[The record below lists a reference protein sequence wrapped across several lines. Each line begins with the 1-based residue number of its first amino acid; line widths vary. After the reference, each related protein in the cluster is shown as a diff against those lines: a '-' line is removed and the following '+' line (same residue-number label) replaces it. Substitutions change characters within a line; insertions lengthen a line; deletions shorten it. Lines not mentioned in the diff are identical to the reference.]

1 MLGKHSLVYF
11 LFKSFPAIL
20 TLVGLSVFTRLLSPG
35 EYGVYSLTIIVVG
48 FLNTVFL
55 QWVAL
60 GVGRYLPECSDDQA
74 RARLLGTARAIS
86 FLVSL
91 VIIFVTFLLWEWRE
105 EIGFSILYYMVGFL
119 CLAQAWHDLN
129 LKIQNAILQPLTYG
143 KMLLI
148 KGAGSFF
155 IGVLLVSGL
164 ALMVCC
170 WVRLCLWYWRPFSS
184 KMRGG
189 ESVGRW

>member
-1 MLGKHSLVYF
+1 M
-11 LFKSFPAIL
+11 
-20 TLVGLSVFTRLLSPG
+20 SPG

-60 GVGRYLPECSDDQA
+60 GVGRYLPECSIDQ
-74 RARLLGTARAIS
+74 LGLS
-86 FLVSL
+86 FLSTELGPLASLVTL

-119 CLAQAWHDLN
+119 CLVQAWHDLN
-129 LKIQNAILQPLTYG
+129 LKDSKCDLAAADLG
-143 KMLLI
+143 KCLLI

-155 IGVLLVSGL
+155 IGVLLVYFG
-164 ALMVCC
+164 V
-170 WVRLCLWYWRPFSS
+170 WR
-184 KMRGG
+184 
-189 ESVGRW
+189 

>member
-105 EIGFSILYYMVGFL
+105 EIGFSLLSSLVGFL
-119 CLAQAWHDLN
+119 FLHKLCTILT
-129 LKIQNAILQPLTYG
+129 LKFQTRSFHPLPPG
-143 KMLLI
+143 
-148 KGAGSFF
+148 
-155 IGVLLVSGL
+155 
-164 ALMVCC
+164 
-170 WVRLCLWYWRPFSS
+170 
-184 KMRGG
+184 
-189 ESVGRW
+189 

>member
-1 MLGKHSLVYF
+1 HSLVYF

-155 IGVLLVSGL
+155 IGV
-164 ALMVCC
+164 
-170 WVRLCLWYWRPFSS
+170 
-184 KMRGG
+184 
-189 ESVGRW
+189 